1 MRFVFR
7 RLLFAGLALAVGQT
21 TWADSAVQSYR
32 ITFKVVAQSVP
43 PGSKLFIVGND
54 EKLGEWD
61 PGAVA
66 LEKQEDG
73 SWTGAFLFPSG
84 SRLEY
89 KITRGSWETEAV
101 SVDGSVPGNFV
112 LNVQSNETVNIVVA
126 NWRDVLHKDIIRKV
140 EGQITGVVK
149 YHRQMEGDGIKP
161 RDVIVWL
168 PPGYEKNL
176 EKRYPVLYVQDGQNA
191 FDPATSFAGVD
202 WQIDETADR
211 LIREGKL
218 QEILVV
224 GIYNTVDRER
234 EYSDTPKG
242 HAYMRFMVEKL
253 KPFIDKEYR
262 TLPDRDHTA
271 VMGSSAGGLISFL
284 LVWNYPQVF
293 SQAACLSPAFVYRDI
308 NAPLLV
314 EKYTGP
320 NKKIRIYIDDGGVGL
335 EAQLQPGCDAMLR
348 ALQANGFK
356 MGENLEWY
364 RDPEAEHNERTW
376 SKRVW
381 RPLLFMFGV
390 K

>member
-1 MRFVFR
+1 
-7 RLLFAGLALAVGQT
+7 
-21 TWADSAVQSYR
+21 
-32 ITFKVVAQSVP
+32 
-43 PGSKLFIVGND
+43 LFIVGND
-54 EKLGEWD
+54 EELGGWN

-66 LEKQEDG
+66 LEKQDDG
-73 SWTGAFLFPSG
+73 SWAGTCTFPAG
-84 SRLEY
+84 SQLEY

-101 SVDGSVPGNFV
+101 GADGSVPGNAV
-112 LNVQSNETVNIVVA
+112 LNVQSNETVTIVVA
-126 NWRDVLHKDIIRKV
+126 NWRDVLHKDIVRKV

-149 YHRQMEGDGIKP
+149 YHRQMEGEGIKP
-161 RDVIVWL
+161 RDLIVWL
-168 PPGYEKNL
+168 PLSYEKSP
-176 EKRYPVLYVQDGQNA
+176 EKRYPVLYVHDGQNV
-191 FDPATSFAGVD
+191 FDPATSFFGAD

-224 GIYNTVDRER
+224 GIYNTVDRQP
-234 EYSDTPKG
+234 EYTDTPKG
-242 HAYMRFMVEKL
+242 RAYMRFVVEKL

-271 VMGSSAGGLISFL
+271 VMGSSMGGLISFL

-293 SQAACLSPAFVYRDI
+293 SQAACLSPAFVDEDI
-308 NAPLLV
+308 NVNAVPVV
-314 EKYTGP
+314 EDYQGIS
-320 NKKIRIYIDDGGVGL
+320 KKIRIYMDNGGVGL
-335 EAQLQPGCDAMLR
+335 DSHLQPGCEAMLR

-364 RDPEAEHNERTW
+364 RDPEAEHNERAW

-381 RPLLFMFGV
+381 RPLLFMYGI

>member
-1 MRFVFR
+1 MRFMFCS
-7 RLLFAGLALAVGQT
+7 LFIAGLVLAASRGT
-21 TWADSAVQSYR
+21 YGDSAAQQYR
-32 ITFKVVAQSVP
+32 ITFKVMAQSVP
-43 PGSKLFIVGND
+43 AGSRLFIVGSD
-54 EKLGEWD
+54 EKLGGWN

-66 LEKQEDG
+66 LEKQDDG
-73 SWTGAFLFPSG
+73 SWTGAYTFPAG
-84 SRLEY
+84 SQLEY

-101 SVDGSVPGNFV
+101 GADGSVLGNSV
-112 LNVQSNETVNIVVA
+112 LNVHSNETVTIVVA
-126 NWRDVLHKDIIRKV
+126 NWRDILHKDIVRKV

-149 YHRQMEGDGIKP
+149 YHRQMEGEGIKP

-168 PPGYEKNL
+168 PPSYEKSP
-176 EKRYPVLYVQDGQNA
+176 EKRYPVLYVHDGQNI
-191 FDPATSFAGVD
+191 FDPATSFTGVD

-224 GIYNTVDRER
+224 GIYNTADRGA
-234 EYSDTPKG
+234 EYSNTPKG
-242 HAYMRFMVEKL
+242 HAYIRFIAEKL

-262 TLPDRDHTA
+262 TVPDREHTA
-271 VMGSSAGGLISFL
+271 VMGSSMGGLISFL
-284 LVWNYPQVF
+284 MVWNYPQFF
-293 SQAACLSPAFVYRDI
+293 SQAACLSPAFAYRDI
-308 NAPLLV
+308 NAPSLV
-314 EKYTGP
+314 ENYTGA

-335 EAQLQPGCDAMLR
+335 ETQLQPGCKAMLR

-364 RDPEAEHNERTW
+364 RDPEAEHNERAW

-381 RPLLFMFGV
+381 RPLLFMYG